1 MKNKVK
7 TILIT
12 GCAGFLGRNL
22 IKYLNGISNL
32 NYKIVGI
39 DVKKNDYKNKNFIF
53 FKCSILNLNK
63 LEAIIKNF
71 KPDIVIHLAATTS
84 LDLNNLNL
92 YKSNHVGSKNLIK
105 ILLKS
110 KKPIR
115 LIYTSTMLVNQ
126 LDHNS
131 RLGYKP
137 NSHYGVSKTIV
148 EKYIKS
154 LNGDK
159 LQWCIL
165 RPVTIWGDG
174 LDNHFKS
181 FLLLISKKL
190 YFNIKNQKTYKSFG
204 YIKNSVFQ
212 ISKLMNTT
220 SFNFHRKIYYLADYE
235 PIELNSWADKISSIF
250 HRKKIKNIR
259 LNIILLKCLAK
270 FGDIIVKLSFHNF
283 YMQSR
288 RLKNLTTNFIVKNQ
302 KLEKITGKLPWSLD
316 QASKNFVNEYKK
328 NLRK

>member
-1 MKNKVK
+1 MKNRFK
-7 TILIT
+7 TVLIT
-12 GCAGFLGRNL
+12 GCSGFIGRNL
-22 IKYLNGISNL
+22 VKYLISNSNF

-39 DVKKNDYKNKNFIF
+39 DTKKKSYKNKNFIF
-53 FKCSILNLNK
+53 FKCSILNIYK
-63 LEAIIKNF
+63 LEAIIKEV

-84 LDLNNLNL
+84 LDLNNLNF

-105 ILLKS
+105 ILLES
-110 KKPIR
+110 KKQIR

-126 LDHNS
+126 IDHNS

-137 NSHYGVSKTIV
+137 NSYYGVSKTIV

-154 LNGDK
+154 LAGDK

-181 FLLLISKKL
+181 FLFLISKKL

-212 ISKLMNTT
+212 ISKLMNTK
-220 SFNFHRKIYYLADYE
+220 SINFHRKIYYLADYE

-250 HRKKIKNIR
+250 HEKKIKNLR

-288 RLKNLTTNFIVKNQ
+288 RLKNMTINFIVKNE
-302 KLEKITGKLPWSLD
+302 KFEKINGKLPWSLD

-328 NLRK
+328 NISK